1 MEIEF
6 ENCRKAIHNDCQL
19 EIHNQ
24 QNLYN
29 KDLLM
34 TRNQYLT
41 DYDDLKAKFLKLKS
55 DFEAKIL
62 QIKEDEK
69 NK

>member
-1 MEIEF
+1 
-6 ENCRKAIHNDCQL
+6 
-19 EIHNQ
+19 
-24 QNLYN
+24 
-29 KDLLM
+29 M
-34 TRNQYLT
+34 TRNQYIT